1 MPNEHLQRI
10 FRHNSWANK
19 LIMEA
24 CRDLTED
31 QLHVGVAGTYG
42 ELGATLA
49 HLAAGEAGYVWRFDQ
64 DPDRFQWDEDDPVP
78 SVATLAKVLEQTGA
92 RFVEL
97 AAATP
102 DDQIL
107 SYMVE
112 GEQRTWPAWV
122 ILGQVIDH
130 GREHR
135 SHAATV
141 LTQLGI
147 EPPDIDMWSYA
158 MALQAGET
166 KDD

>member
-1 MPNEHLQRI
+1 MPSEHLQRI
-10 FRHNSWANK
+10 FRHNRWANK

-24 CRDLTED
+24 CRNLTDD
-31 QLHVGVAGTYG
+31 QLHFSVPGTYG

-49 HLAAGEAGYVWRFDQ
+49 HLATGEAGYVWRFDQ
-64 DPDRFQWDEDDPVP
+64 DPDRFQWDDDDPVP
-78 SVATLAKVLEQTGA
+78 PVATLATVLEQTGA

-97 AAATP
+97 AATTP
-102 DDQIL
+102 DDL
-107 SYMVE
+107 VVSYLIE
-112 GEQRTWPAWV
+112 GEERSWAAWV
-122 ILGQVIDH
+122 ILGQVVDH

-166 KDD
+166 EQ